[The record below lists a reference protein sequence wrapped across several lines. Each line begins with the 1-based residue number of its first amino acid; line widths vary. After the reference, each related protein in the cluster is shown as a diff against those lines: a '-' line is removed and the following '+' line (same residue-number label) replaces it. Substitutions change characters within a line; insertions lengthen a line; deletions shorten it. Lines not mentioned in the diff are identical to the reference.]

1 MSMQFQG
8 FKPQALERIA
18 GTMGFSGNMEN
29 FAGYLEETP
38 EAKQRMDMY
47 NKKAIQMMNGGMVR
61 NNYAEGGTVNTLPQI
76 KKDTIDRMKTPAI
89 PTGGVVTA
97 VGTDPSVEQNI
108 AATAGQ
114 VGAVAPVIT
123 PATSTATTAAV
134 PEVTTANTLT
144 ATQTDPRVDATLAKT
159 AAVQG
164 TVGDSSQVTAEQL
177 AQSSVSDLA
186 TTQGTA
192 VNVADTATRVME
204 IGERIDP
211 VANAESAATFT
222 EEVQAATATPT
233 AKATVKGQLDSLMMD
248 FEGGNTPAWA
258 AGGMRAATA
267 AMAARG
273 LGASSM
279 AGQAI
284 VQAAM
289 ESSLPIAMADAQT
302 QATFETQNLSN
313 RQQRAMLAAQQR
325 ATFMGQEFDQ
335 GFQSRV
341 ANAAKVSDIANVNFN
356 ASQQVALENSRAANT
371 VSLSNMSNK
380 QALLM
385 GEVAALS
392 NLDMANLN
400 NRQTAAVKNA
410 QTFLDTDMANLSNK
424 QQAEMFRAQSR
435 VQSLFNDAAADNA
448 AKQFNSSSQN
458 QTDQFFANLETQTSQ
473 FNSTQTNAMSQF
485 NDGQSNTVQKFNSE
499 LSNQRDQFNASNGLV
514 IAQSNANWRREIAT
528 ASTAAINRTNEVNA
542 TNVLGIS
549 NQAYSNL
556 WQEHGD
562 LMEWAWSSSE
572 GERDRQNAV
581 SLSHLAAGRE
591 RSQAEYASD
600 TAASSSI
607 GDFAGKLALGY
618 LGKSFGNIFSF

>member
-18 GTMGFSGNMEN
+18 GTMGFSGDMEN

-61 NNYAEGGTVNTLPQI
+61 NNYAEGGTVNTIPQL
-76 KKDTIDRMKTPAI
+76 KKDSIDRMKTPTI
-89 PTGGVVTA
+89 PTGAVVTA
-97 VGTDPSVEQNI
+97 VGTDPSVEQDI

-114 VGAVAPVIT
+114 VSTVAPVAT
-123 PATSTATTAAV
+123 PTTGTVGTAVV
-134 PEVTTANTLT
+134 PEITTANTIT
-144 ATQTDPRVDATLAKT
+144 ATQNDPRVDATLAKT

-164 TVGDSSQVTAEQL
+164 TVGDRSVIAAQQL
-177 AQSSVSDLA
+177 NESSVSDLA
-186 TTQGTA
+186 TTEGTS
-192 VNVADTATRVME
+192 VNVADTANRVME

-222 EEVQAATATPT
+222 EQVQAATATPT

-302 QATFETQNLSN
+302 QASFETQNLSN
-313 RQQRAMLAAQQR
+313 RQQRAILAAQQR

-341 ANAAKVSDIANVNFN
+341 ANAAKVSDIANVNFT
-356 ASQQVALENSRAANT
+356 AGQQVALENSRAANT
-371 VSLSNMSNK
+371 MSITNMSNK

-385 GEVAALS
+385 GEVAAIS
-392 NLDMANLN
+392 NLDMANLS

-410 QTFLDTDMANLSNK
+410 QTFLDTDMANLTNK
-424 QQAEMFRAQSR
+424 QQTEMFKAQQR
-435 VQSLFNDAAADNA
+435 VQSLFTDTAADNA
-448 AKQFNSSSQN
+448 AKQFNASSQN
-458 QTDQFFANLETQTSQ
+458 QTDQFFTNLETQTSQ
-473 FNSTQTNAMSQF
+473 FNASQTSAMSQF
-485 NDGQSNTVQKFNSE
+485 NSGEANALQKFNAE
-499 LSNQRDQFNASNGLV
+499 INNQRDQFNASNGLV

-542 TNVLGIS
+542 INVLGVS
-549 NQAYSNL
+549 NQAYANL
-556 WQEHGD
+556 WQEHRD
-562 LMEWAWSSSE
+562 LMEFAWE
-572 GERDRQNAV
+572 GSDNERDRQANIT
-581 SLSHLAAGRE
+581 LSHLAAGQE
-591 RSQAEYASD
+591 RSAAEYQADVAS
-600 TAASSSI
+600 SSSI
-607 GDFAGKLALGY
+607 GDFASKLALGY
-618 LGKSFGNIFSF
+618 ITKNFF

>member
-18 GTMGFSGNMEN
+18 GTMGFSGDMEN

-61 NNYAEGGTVNTLPQI
+61 NNYAEGGTIPQL
-76 KKDTIDRMKTPAI
+76 KKDSIDRMKTPTI
-89 PTGGVVTA
+89 PTGAVVTA
-97 VGTDPSVEQNI
+97 VGTDPSVEQDI

-114 VGAVAPVIT
+114 VSTVAPVAT
-123 PATSTATTAAV
+123 PTTGTVGTAVV
-134 PEVTTANTLT
+134 PEITTANTIT
-144 ATQTDPRVDATLAKT
+144 ATQNDPRVDATLAKT

-164 TVGDSSQVTAEQL
+164 TVDDRSVIAAQQL
-177 AQSSVSDLA
+177 NESSVSDLA
-186 TTQGTA
+186 TTEGTS
-192 VNVADTATRVME
+192 VNVADTANRVME

-222 EEVQAATATPT
+222 EQVQAATATPT

-302 QATFETQNLSN
+302 QASFETQNLSN
-313 RQQRAMLAAQQR
+313 RQQRAILAAQQR

-341 ANAAKVSDIANVNFN
+341 ANAAKVSDIANVNFT
-356 ASQQVALENSRAANT
+356 AGQQVALENSRAANT
-371 VSLSNMSNK
+371 MSITNMSNK

-385 GEVAALS
+385 GEVAAIS
-392 NLDMANLN
+392 NLDMANLS

-410 QTFLDTDMANLSNK
+410 QTFLDTDMANLTNK
-424 QQAEMFRAQSR
+424 QQTEMFKAQQR
-435 VQSLFNDAAADNA
+435 VQSLFTDTAADNA
-448 AKQFNSSSQN
+448 AKQFNASSQN
-458 QTDQFFANLETQTSQ
+458 QTDQFFTNLETQTSQ
-473 FNSTQTNAMSQF
+473 FNASQTSAMSQF
-485 NDGQSNTVQKFNSE
+485 NSGEANALQKFNAE
-499 LSNQRDQFNASNGLV
+499 INNQRDQFNASNGLV

-542 TNVLGIS
+542 INVLGVS
-549 NQAYSNL
+549 NQAYANL
-556 WQEHGD
+556 WQEHRD
-562 LMEWAWSSSE
+562 LMEFAWE
-572 GERDRQNAV
+572 GSDNERDRQANIT
-581 SLSHLAAGRE
+581 LSHLAAGQE
-591 RSQAEYASD
+591 RSAAEYQADVAS
-600 TAASSSI
+600 SSSI
-607 GDFAGKLALGY
+607 GDFASKLALGY
-618 LGKSFGNIFSF
+618 ITKNFF

>member
-61 NNYAEGGTVNTLPQI
+61 NNYAEGGAVPQL
-76 KKDTIDRMKTPAI
+76 KKDSIDRMLNPTV

-114 VGAVAPVIT
+114 VSTVAPVVTPTTGTVGTAVAP
-123 PATSTATTAAV
+123 
-134 PEVTTANTLT
+134 EVVAANTIA
-144 ATQTDPRVDATLAKT
+144 ATQNDPRLDTTLAKT

-164 TVGDSSQVTAEQL
+164 TVGDKSLIDPAQL
-177 AQSSVSDLA
+177 AESSVSDLA

-211 VANAESAATFT
+211 LASAESAATFT

-302 QATFETQNLSN
+302 QASFETQNLSN
-313 RQQRAMLAAQQR
+313 RQQRAILAAQQR

-341 ANAAKVSDIANVNFN
+341 ANAAKVSDIANVNFD
-356 ASQQVALENSRAANT
+356 AGQQVALENSRAANT
-371 VSLSNMSNK
+371 MSITNMSNK

-385 GEVAALS
+385 GEVAAIS
-392 NLDMANLN
+392 NLDMANLS
-400 NRQTAAVKNA
+400 NRQTSAVKNA
-410 QTFLDTDMANLSNK
+410 QTFLDTDMTNLSNK
-424 QQAEMFRAQSR
+424 QQTEMFKAQQR
-435 VQSLFNDAAADNA
+435 VQSLFTDTAADNA
-448 AKQFNSSSQN
+448 SKQFNASSQN
-458 QTDQFFANLETQTSQ
+458 QTDQFFTNLETQTSQ
-473 FNSTQTNAMSQF
+473 FNASQTSAMSQF
-485 NDGQSNTVQKFNSE
+485 NSGAADAMQKFNSE
-499 LSNQRDQFNASNGLV
+499 ISNQRDQFNASNGLV

-542 TNVLGIS
+542 INVLGIS
-549 NQAYSNL
+549 NQAYANL
-556 WQEHGD
+556 WQEHRD
-562 LMEWAWSSSE
+562 LMEFAWTGSDN
-572 GERDRQNAV
+572 ERERQKDIT
-581 SLSHLAAGRE
+581 LSHLAGG
-591 RSQAEYASD
+591 QARDIEEYKADVAS
-600 TAASSSI
+600 TSSI
-607 GDFAGKLALGY
+607 GDFASKLAIGY
-618 LGKSFGNIFSF
+618 VTKNFF

>member
-18 GTMGFSGNMEN
+18 GTMGFSGDMEN

-61 NNYAEGGTVNTLPQI
+61 NNYAEGGTVNTIPQL
-76 KKDTIDRMKTPAI
+76 KKDSIDRMKTPTI
-89 PTGGVVTA
+89 PTGAVVTA
-97 VGTDPSVEQNI
+97 VGTDPSVEQDI

-114 VGAVAPVIT
+114 VSTVAPVAT
-123 PATSTATTAAV
+123 PTTGTVGTAVV
-134 PEVTTANTLT
+134 PEITTANTIT
-144 ATQTDPRVDATLAKT
+144 ATQNDPRVDATLAKT

-164 TVGDSSQVTAEQL
+164 TVDDRSVIAAQQL
-177 AQSSVSDLA
+177 NESSVSDLA
-186 TTQGTA
+186 TTEGTS
-192 VNVADTATRVME
+192 VNVADTANRVME

-222 EEVQAATATPT
+222 EQVQAATATPT

-302 QATFETQNLSN
+302 QASFETQNLSN
-313 RQQRAMLAAQQR
+313 RQQRAILAAQQR

-341 ANAAKVSDIANVNFN
+341 ANAAKVSDIANVNFT
-356 ASQQVALENSRAANT
+356 AGQQVALENSRAANT
-371 VSLSNMSNK
+371 MSITNMSNK

-385 GEVAALS
+385 GEVAAIS
-392 NLDMANLN
+392 NLDMANLS

-410 QTFLDTDMANLSNK
+410 QTFLDTDMANLTNK
-424 QQAEMFRAQSR
+424 QQTEMFKAQQR
-435 VQSLFNDAAADNA
+435 VQSLFTDTAADNA
-448 AKQFNSSSQN
+448 AKQFNASSQN
-458 QTDQFFANLETQTSQ
+458 QTDQFFTNLETQTSQ
-473 FNSTQTNAMSQF
+473 FNASQTSAMSQF
-485 NDGQSNTVQKFNSE
+485 NSGEANALQKFNAE
-499 LSNQRDQFNASNGLV
+499 INNQRDQFNASNGLV

-542 TNVLGIS
+542 INVLGVS
-549 NQAYSNL
+549 NQAYANL
-556 WQEHGD
+556 WQEHRD
-562 LMEWAWSSSE
+562 LMEFAWE
-572 GERDRQNAV
+572 GSDNERDRQANIT
-581 SLSHLAAGRE
+581 LSHLAAGQE
-591 RSQAEYASD
+591 RSAAEYQADVAS
-600 TAASSSI
+600 SSSI
-607 GDFAGKLALGY
+607 GDFASKLALGY
-618 LGKSFGNIFSF
+618 ITKNFF

>member
-18 GTMGFSGNMEN
+18 GTMGFSGDMEN

-61 NNYAEGGTVNTLPQI
+61 NNYAEGGTVNTIPQL
-76 KKDTIDRMKTPAI
+76 KKDSIDRMKTPTI
-89 PTGGVVTA
+89 PTGAVVTA
-97 VGTDPSVEQNI
+97 VGTDPSVEQDI

-114 VGAVAPVIT
+114 VSTVAPVAT
-123 PATSTATTAAV
+123 PTTGTVGTAVV
-134 PEVTTANTLT
+134 PEITTANTIT
-144 ATQTDPRVDATLAKT
+144 ATQNDPRVDATLAKT

-164 TVGDSSQVTAEQL
+164 TVDDRSVIAAQQL
-177 AQSSVSDLA
+177 NESSVSDLA
-186 TTQGTA
+186 TTEGTS
-192 VNVADTATRVME
+192 VNVADTANRVME

-222 EEVQAATATPT
+222 EQVQAATATPT

-284 VQAAM
+284 IQAAM

-302 QATFETQNLSN
+302 QASFETQNLSN

-341 ANAAKVSDIANVNFN
+341 ANAAKVSDIANVNFT
-356 ASQQVALENSRAANT
+356 AGQQVALENSRAANT
-371 VSLSNMSNK
+371 MSITNMSNK

-385 GEVAALS
+385 GEVAAIS
-392 NLDMANLN
+392 NLDMANLS

-410 QTFLDTDMANLSNK
+410 QTFLDTDMANLTNK
-424 QQAEMFRAQSR
+424 QQTEMFKAQQR
-435 VQSLFNDAAADNA
+435 VQSLFTDTAADNA
-448 AKQFNSSSQN
+448 AKQFNASSQN
-458 QTDQFFANLETQTSQ
+458 QTDQFFTNLETQTSQ
-473 FNSTQTNAMSQF
+473 FNASQTSAMSQF
-485 NDGQSNTVQKFNSE
+485 NSGEANALQKFNAE
-499 LSNQRDQFNASNGLV
+499 INNQRDQFNASNGLV

-542 TNVLGIS
+542 INVLGVS
-549 NQAYSNL
+549 NQAYANL
-556 WQEHGD
+556 WQEHRD
-562 LMEWAWSSSE
+562 LMEFAWE
-572 GERDRQNAV
+572 GSDNERDRQANIT
-581 SLSHLAAGRE
+581 LSHLAAGQQ
-591 RSQAEYASD
+591 RSAAEYQADVAS
-600 TAASSSI
+600 SSSI
-607 GDFAGKLALGY
+607 GDFASKLALGY
-618 LGKSFGNIFSF
+618 ITKNFF